1 MFFAIGANVLFLAGM
16 AVIHVPI
23 GNRAETGVGSLGGRD
38 HENGYDE
45 EEEQLDGHF
54 AYLVDDGVCLAVLAA
69 ACKGGRGEMIACACV
84 RIS

>member
-1 MFFAIGANVLFLAGM
+1 MCHPTSNPPFLADL
-16 AVIHVPI
+16 VPLNFLAPRS
-23 GNRAETGVGSLGGRD
+23 GNRAETGVGGLGGRD
-38 HENGYDE
+38 RENGN

>member
-1 MFFAIGANVLFLAGM
+1 MPPFL
-16 AVIHVPI
+16 VRS
-23 GNRAETGVGSLGGRD
+23 GNRAETGVGGLGGRD
-38 HENGYDE
+38 RENGY